1 MKRIVAK
8 LAFSVSAAC
17 AIAPLALAQSAP
29 TVSPPASNSARAS
42 AQANARTSAPAPASS
57 SLNLQLPS
65 SQNMPDE
72 DDPPKTAHDS
82 NTSVHGEVSTMVG
95 YSKGYGTST
104 AEGMNLDVDHRTDNG
119 NHVGM
124 SISVVQGRN
133 LPYYGY
139 PGYGGYPAYGYG
151 RRAWAPAPSQPAS
164 ASSGGE

>member
-1 MKRIVAK
+1 MKV
-8 LAFSVSAAC
+8 LAATILSAL
-17 AIAPLALAQSAP
+17 IAPLALAQSAP
-29 TVSPPASNSARAS
+29 AVAPPENGSAHAS
-42 AQANARTSAPAPASS
+42 AQGNARTSVPASGSS

-82 NTSVHGEVSTMVG
+82 NTSLHGEVSTMVG

-104 AEGMNLDVDHRTDNG
+104 AEGMNLDVDHQTDSG

-124 SISVVQGRN
+124 SISVAQGRN

-139 PGYGGYPAYGYG
+139 PGYGYGGYGYGYG
-151 RRAWAPAPSQPAS
+151 RRAWAPAASQPAS
-164 ASSGGE
+164 ASSGGD